1 MIGVASTAP
10 GYSLAASLGFVV
22 AVQGIG
28 LQAPAIMLLAFVPML
43 LIASAYYYM
52 NRADPDCGTTFSW
65 VTRAMGPRL
74 GWLGGWAIVVA
85 DVIVMANL
93 AQIAGLYSFLLV
105 GWQSAADSTTAVTI
119 VGVVWIAIMTA
130 ICVIGIELSARTQVG
145 LLGAEILTL
154 VVFAVV
160 ALVAVA
166 TGNAGEHA
174 VDPSLSWI
182 NPLQIDSFSAMVSG
196 VLIAVFIYWGWDST
210 VTVNEESRDANEGPG
225 KAALLATVIL
235 LAIYVIVSVAAQAY
249 DGTQVLIDNQD
260 DVLSVLGQEV
270 FGSPLDKIL
279 IIAVLTSAAAST
291 QTTILPTARTSLSM
305 ARAGAMPASLGAV
318 HPRFLTPHVSTILM
332 GVLSIVW
339 YVGLTIVSEN
349 ILFDSIAALGLMI
362 AFYYGL
368 TGFACTIYY
377 RRQLL
382 RSLKSF
388 LLIGVGPT
396 LGGLMLTGIFVKSCY
411 RPLQARELRVRRL
424 LARARAAAGDRRRL
438 PDPRR
443 RADVRVGRAAP
454 GVLPAQARGRRRAG
468 RGDGLMAGE
477 IVVGFDGRDGARAAL
492 EEAARLAQGLGAGL
506 VVTFASA
513 VSPLGGEVKDLHDA
527 VAEHGRAVLEEALAD
542 LRGRGVEARA
552 ELVDEDPAPGMVDAR
567 RAARRADDRRRLGR
581 RGPAQG
587 RAPRL
592 DAAQADP
599 AQPRAGPGRA
609 ELAPGMDVEEAIR
622 SRRTHKA
629 YGPEPVGRDTLDEL
643 FELARWAPNHHLTN
657 PWRFRVLGP
666 GRSSGSRPPPTR
678 STPARARSS
687 TARRRSSPS
696 R

>member
-1 MIGVASTAP
+1 MEAGSLTVPAVGTEAGDKGLKKDALGFVSSCVIGVASTAP

-22 AVQGIG
+22 AVEGIG

-85 DVIVMANL
+85 DIIVMANL

-105 GWQSAADSTTAVTI
+105 GWQSAADSTAAVTI

-145 LLGAEILTL
+145 LLSAEIITL
-154 VVFAVV
+154 VIFSVV

-166 TGNAGEHA
+166 TGNAGENA

-182 NPLQIDSFSAMVSG
+182 NPLEIDSVSAMVSG

-210 VTVNEESRDANEGPG
+210 VTVNEESRDATEGPG

-249 DGTQVLIDNQD
+249 DGPKTLIDNAD
-260 DVLSVLGQEV
+260 DVLSVLGEQV

-305 ARAGAMPASLGAV
+305 ARRGAMPASLGAI
-318 HPRFLTPHVSTILM
+318 HPRYLTPHVSTILM

-377 RRQLL
+377 RRQLT

-411 RPLQARELRVRRL
+411 DLSKPENSESGDSWFGLGPPLVIGVGFLLLGVVLMLVWGVRHP
-424 LARARAAAGDRRRL
+424 AFFRRR
-438 PDPRR
+438 PE
-443 RADVRVGRAAP
+443 VAAE
-454 GVLPAQARGRRRAG
+454 PAEG
-468 RGDGLMAGE
+468 
-477 IVVGFDGRDGARAAL
+477 
-492 EEAARLAQGLGAGL
+492 
-506 VVTFASA
+506 
-513 VSPLGGEVKDLHDA
+513 
-527 VAEHGRAVLEEALAD
+527 
-542 LRGRGVEARA
+542 
-552 ELVDEDPAPGMVDAR
+552 
-567 RAARRADDRRRLGR
+567 
-581 RGPAQG
+581 
-587 RAPRL
+587 
-592 DAAQADP
+592 
-599 AQPRAGPGRA
+599 
-609 ELAPGMDVEEAIR
+609 
-622 SRRTHKA
+622 
-629 YGPEPVGRDTLDEL
+629 
-643 FELARWAPNHHLTN
+643 
-657 PWRFRVLGP
+657 
-666 GRSSGSRPPPTR
+666 
-678 STPARARSS
+678 
-687 TARRRSSPS
+687 TA
-696 R
+696 